1 MARRSPRKARQRL
14 HNDGDKSLERRTK
27 SVSQGNQR
35 LGAQT
40 AKGMHTPSVPGDVR
54 FSANNILKNVHAPML
69 ILDTDLRVV
78 SANRAFYHT
87 FEMSEEQTENRLFPD
102 LGLVQCDTPHLLAL
116 LQEMIPK
123 RLSIQD
129 FEMTKDLIRKGRR
142 ILLLHARMTRKGEE
156 PPLILVYFSDITER
170 KQAEEVQR
178 RAQEELQAEI
188 AQRKATEAALARHV
202 EELARSN
209 RELEQFAYVA
219 SHDLQEPL
227 RMVASYTQLLAKRY
241 KGKLDK
247 DADEFIAYA
256 VDGANRMQGL
266 INDLLAY
273 SRVGTRGKPFKPTDG
288 ESLLNRAIGNLQIS
302 ISERAAQITH
312 DPLPTVTADGAQ
324 LEQVFQNLLGN
335 ALKYCTAP
343 RPEVHVRAER
353 NGHEWV
359 FFVKDNGIGME
370 PGDTDRIFLLF
381 QRLHAK
387 AEYPGTG
394 LGLAI
399 CKKIVERHGGR
410 IWVESRPG
418 EGSTFA
424 FSIPDRVGSQA

>member
-1 MARRSPRKARQRL
+1 
-14 HNDGDKSLERRTK
+14 
-27 SVSQGNQR
+27 
-35 LGAQT
+35 
-40 AKGMHTPSVPGDVR
+40 
-54 FSANNILKNVHAPML
+54 
-69 ILDTDLRVV
+69 
-78 SANRAFYHT
+78 
-87 FEMSEEQTENRLFPD
+87 
-102 LGLVQCDTPHLLAL
+102 
-116 LQEMIPK
+116 
-123 RLSIQD
+123 
-129 FEMTKDLIRKGRR
+129 
-142 ILLLHARMTRKGEE
+142 
-156 PPLILVYFSDITER
+156 
-170 KQAEEVQR
+170 
-178 RAQEELQAEI
+178 
-188 AQRKATEAALARHV
+188 
-202 EELARSN
+202 
-209 RELEQFAYVA
+209 
-219 SHDLQEPL
+219 
-227 RMVASYTQLLAKRY
+227 MVASYTQLLAKRY

-288 ESLLNRAIGNLQIS
+288 ESLLNRAIGNLQMS

-359 FFVKDNGIGME
+359 FLVKDNGIGME

-424 FSIPDRVGSQA
+424 FSIPDREGSQA

>member
-1 MARRSPRKARQRL
+1 MARKSARGSGRQLPRDGEKPPAPRNKGAAQSTARV
-14 HNDGDKSLERRTK
+14 LEQPREVR
-27 SVSQGNQR
+27 Q
-35 LGAQT
+35 
-40 AKGMHTPSVPGDVR
+40 HTERPRDARASAEKILQNVR
-54 FSANNILKNVHAPML
+54 VPML
-69 ILDTDLRVV
+69 VLDTDLRVV
-78 SANRAFYHT
+78 SANTAFYRT
-87 FEMSEEQTENRLFPD
+87 FEMSERETENRLFPD
-102 LGLVQCDTPHLLAL
+102 LGLVECDTPRLLAL
-116 LQEMIPK
+116 LQDMIPK
-123 RLSIQD
+123 RLSIQE
-129 FEMTKDLIRKGRR
+129 FEITKDLVRKGRR

-156 PPLILVYFSDITER
+156 PPLVLVYFSDVTER
-170 KQAEEVQR
+170 KHAEAVQR
-178 RAQEELQAEI
+178 RAQEDLKAEI
-188 AQRKATEAALARHV
+188 AQRKSTEAALARHV

-209 RELEQFAYVA
+209 KELEQFAYVA

-227 RMVASYTQLLAKRY
+227 RMVASYTQLLAQRY
-241 KGKLDK
+241 KGRLDK
-247 DADEFIAYA
+247 DADDFIAYA

-273 SRVGTRGKPFKPTDG
+273 SRVGTRGKPFKPVDG
-288 ESLLNRAIGNLQIS
+288 EALLNRAISNLQMS
-302 ISERAAQITH
+302 VNERNAEITH

-324 LEQVFQNLLGN
+324 LEQVLQNLLSN

-343 RPEVHVRAER
+343 KPTVHLRAER
-353 NGHEWV
+353 NGREWV

-370 PGDTDRIFLLF
+370 PEDTDRIFLLF

-418 EGSTFA
+418 QGSTFA
-424 FSIPDRVGSQA
+424 FSIPHREESDR